1 MIPKL
6 GESLLEKHGL
16 ERGLKFH
23 KDMRQPLGEEMDQV
37 LTWPSQGSQKRYW
50 DYPEKISEGPSC

>member
-16 ERGLKFH
+16 ERGLKIQLFH
-23 KDMRQPLGEEMDQV
+23 EDMRQPLGEEMD
-37 LTWPSQGSQKRYW
+37 
-50 DYPEKISEGPSC
+50 

>member
-23 KDMRQPLGEEMDQV
+23 EDMRQPLGEEMD
-37 LTWPSQGSQKRYW
+37 
-50 DYPEKISEGPSC
+50 